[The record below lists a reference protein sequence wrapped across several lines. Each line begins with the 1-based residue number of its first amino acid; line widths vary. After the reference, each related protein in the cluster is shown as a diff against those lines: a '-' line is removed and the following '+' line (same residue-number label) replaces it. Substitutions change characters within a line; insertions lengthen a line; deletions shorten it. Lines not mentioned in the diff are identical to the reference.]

1 MVYSTEPQVTDELVV
16 QALEDN
22 LAIIRFNMDHR
33 IAYVNKN
40 FAHTVGYEPQEMIGM
55 KHELLCFP
63 SFLESNAYNHQWA
76 NFSKGQSFQGKIQ
89 RKRKDGSAVWLEAT
103 YMPIFDE
110 THRKVIGVA
119 KIATDITTRQ
129 DAIVEV
135 VNEMHGMAEGLSEQA
150 NAGMNRS
157 KELLTMIERIAE
169 VSEQNTVS
177 LQNLEEH
184 SKDIQSIVTTIRAI
198 ASQTNLLALNAAIEA
213 ARAGEFGRG
222 FDVVAKE
229 VRKLSGNVQDSIV
242 EVRKGIETITEDI
255 GVISQGTSLAQ
266 QNIVQCQQEIE
277 IAMNDFRS
285 IASSASDL
293 ESQSQEVGRII

>member
-1 MVYSTEPQVTDELVV
+1 MVHSTEHQVTDELVV

-33 IAYVNKN
+33 VAYVNKN
-40 FAHTVGYEPQEMIGM
+40 FAHTVGYEPEEMIGM
-55 KHELLCFP
+55 KHESLCFP
-63 SFLESNAYNHQWA
+63 SFLESNEYNLQWQ
-76 NFSKGQSFQGKIQ
+76 NFTRGVSFQGKIQ
-89 RKRKDGSAVWLEAT
+89 RKRKNGSGVWLEAT
-103 YMPIFDE
+103 YMPIFD
-110 THRKVIGVA
+110 TAHRKVIGVA
-119 KIATDITTRQ
+119 KIATDITVRQ
-129 DAIVEV
+129 EALVEV

-157 KELLTMIERIAE
+157 IELLTMIERIAE

-177 LQNLEEH
+177 LHHLEEH

-213 ARAGEFGRG
+213 ARAGEYGRG

-266 QNIVQCQQEIE
+266 QNIVQCQNEIE

-293 ESQSQEVGRII
+293 ENQSQEVGRII

>member
-1 MVYSTEPQVTDELVV
+1 MVHSTEHQVTDELVV

-33 IAYVNKN
+33 VAYVNKN
-40 FAHTVGYEPQEMIGM
+40 FAHTVGYEPEEMIGM
-55 KHELLCFP
+55 KHESLCFP
-63 SFLESNAYNHQWA
+63 SFLESNEYNLQWQ
-76 NFSKGQSFQGKIQ
+76 NFTRGVSFQGKIQ
-89 RKRKDGSAVWLEAT
+89 RKRKDGSGVWLEAT
-103 YMPIFDE
+103 YMPIFD
-110 THRKVIGVA
+110 TAHRKVIGVA
-119 KIATDITTRQ
+119 KIATDITVRQ
-129 DAIVEV
+129 EALVEV

-157 KELLTMIERIAE
+157 IELLTMIERIAE

-177 LQNLEEH
+177 LHHLEEH

-213 ARAGEFGRG
+213 ARAGEYGRG

-266 QNIVQCQQEIE
+266 QNIVQCQNEIE

-293 ESQSQEVGRII
+293 ENQSQEVGRII

>member
-1 MVYSTEPQVTDELVV
+1 MVHSTEHQVTDELVV

-33 IAYVNKN
+33 VAYVNKN
-40 FAHTVGYEPQEMIGM
+40 FAHTVGYEPEEMIGM
-55 KHELLCFP
+55 KHESLCFP
-63 SFLESNAYNHQWA
+63 SFLESNEYNLQWQ
-76 NFSKGQSFQGKIQ
+76 NFTRGVSFQGKIQ
-89 RKRKDGSAVWLEAT
+89 RKRKDGSGVWLEAT
-103 YMPIFDE
+103 YMPIFD
-110 THRKVIGVA
+110 TAHRKVIGVA
-119 KIATDITTRQ
+119 KIATDITVRQ
-129 DAIVEV
+129 EALVEV

-157 KELLTMIERIAE
+157 IELLTMIERIAE
-169 VSEQNTVS
+169 VSEQNTVP
-177 LQNLEEH
+177 LHHLEEH

-213 ARAGEFGRG
+213 ARAGEYGRG

-266 QNIVQCQQEIE
+266 QNIVQCQNEIE

-293 ESQSQEVGRII
+293 ENQSQEVGRII

>member
-1 MVYSTEPQVTDELVV
+1 MVQSTEHQVTDMLVV

-22 LAIIRFNMDHR
+22 LAIIRFDMNRR

-40 FAHTVGYEPQEMIGM
+40 FAHTVGYEPEEMIGM
-55 KHELLCFP
+55 KHEKLCFD
-63 SFLESNAYNHQWA
+63 SFLESNAYEKQWQDF
-76 NFSKGQSFQGKIQ
+76 NKGISYQGKIE

-103 YMPIFDE
+103 YMPVLDDK
-110 THRKVIGVA
+110 HRKVIGVT
-119 KIATDITTRQ
+119 KIATDITERQ
-129 DAIVEV
+129 NAIVEV
-135 VNEMHGMAEGLSEQA
+135 VNEMHKMAEDLTQQA

-157 KELLTMIERIAE
+157 TELLTMIERIAA
-169 VSEQNTVS
+169 VSEQNTSS
-177 LQNLEEH
+177 LQNLEVH
-184 SKDIQSIVTTIRAI
+184 SQDIQGIVTTIRAI

-213 ARAGEFGRG
+213 ARAGEYGRG

-266 QNIVQCQQEIE
+266 QNIVQCQNEIE

-285 IASSASDL
+285 IASSAADL

>member
-1 MVYSTEPQVTDELVV
+1 MVHSTEHQVTDELVV

-33 IAYVNKN
+33 VAYVNKN
-40 FAHTVGYEPQEMIGM
+40 FAHTVGYEPEEMIGM
-55 KHELLCFP
+55 KHESLCFP
-63 SFLESNAYNHQWA
+63 SFLESNEYHLQWQ
-76 NFSKGQSFQGKIQ
+76 NFTRGVSFQGKIQ
-89 RKRKDGSAVWLEAT
+89 RKRKDGSGVWLEAT
-103 YMPIFDE
+103 YMPIFD
-110 THRKVIGVA
+110 TAHRKVIGVS
-119 KIATDITTRQ
+119 KIATDITVRQ

-157 KELLTMIERIAE
+157 IELLTMIERIAE

-177 LQNLEEH
+177 LHHLEEH
-184 SKDIQSIVTTIRAI
+184 SKDIQSSVTTIRAI

-213 ARAGEFGRG
+213 ARAGEYGRG

-266 QNIVQCQQEIE
+266 QNIVQCQNEIE

-293 ESQSQEVGRII
+293 ENQSQEVGRII

>member
-1 MVYSTEPQVTDELVV
+1 MVHSTEHQVTDELVV

-33 IAYVNKN
+33 VAYVNKN
-40 FAHTVGYEPQEMIGM
+40 FAHTVGYEPEEMIGM
-55 KHELLCFP
+55 KHESLCFP
-63 SFLESNAYNHQWA
+63 SFLESNEYHLQWQ
-76 NFSKGQSFQGKIQ
+76 NFTRGVSFQGKIQ
-89 RKRKDGSAVWLEAT
+89 RKRKDGSGVWLEAT
-103 YMPIFDE
+103 YMPIFD
-110 THRKVIGVA
+110 TAHRKVIGVA
-119 KIATDITTRQ
+119 KIATDITVRQ
-129 DAIVEV
+129 EALVEV

-157 KELLTMIERIAE
+157 IELLTMIERIAE

-177 LQNLEEH
+177 LHHLEEH

-213 ARAGEFGRG
+213 ARAGEYGRG

-266 QNIVQCQQEIE
+266 QNIVQCQNEIE

-293 ESQSQEVGRII
+293 ENQSQEVGRII